1 MGGECGLN
9 PEIRATS
16 VPIDDPVPRSG
27 PTPITLG
34 TNAGGRPPNR
44 PVTCWRRGSPS
55 WAKKGQGSQGTAS
68 PGCRAGDTHPP
79 GRARCRLCLIACNP
93 RQIDEVRPSWIV
105 FRGSRLR

>member
-27 PTPITLG
+27 PTPVTLG
-34 TNAGGRPPNR
+34 TNAEGRPPNH
-44 PVTCWRRGSPS
+44 RRRRCSPS

-68 PGCRAGDTHPP
+68 PGWKMREHRQPP
-79 GRARCRLCLIACNP
+79 SRQHCRLF
-93 RQIDEVRPSWIV
+93 V
-105 FRGSRLR
+105 